1 MLNIYNY
8 TPNELLG
15 SLASFL
21 LWQRW
26 ILFPMAEKV
35 YKNTILKKATS
46 QECNIFISFS
56 LWSSERK
63 TINETIVIGFEYP
76 LFIFSYS

>member
-26 ILFPMAEKV
+26 ILFPTAEEV
-35 YKNTILKKATS
+35 YKNTILKK
-46 QECNIFISFS
+46 
-56 LWSSERK
+56 
-63 TINETIVIGFEYP
+63 
-76 LFIFSYS
+76 SYKSRMQHLHKLLTVV